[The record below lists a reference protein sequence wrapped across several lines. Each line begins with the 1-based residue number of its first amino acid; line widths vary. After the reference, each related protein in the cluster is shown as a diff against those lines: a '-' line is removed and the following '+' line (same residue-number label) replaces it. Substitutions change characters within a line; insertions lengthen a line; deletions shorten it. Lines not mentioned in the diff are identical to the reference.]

1 MFHPQTKLPATIAA
15 ALLGVPMAAF
25 AGAPG
30 FAGIAAEADSAET
43 AASNPAG
50 MARLGES
57 AATVQ
62 VMAAHGFGKFEV
74 DEGRTTING
83 GDPDDDNAPVVIP
96 FGYYV
101 KQLADERWHV
111 GISLTVPNGFG
122 ADYGSD
128 WAGRYYSDYYSLV
141 YVMLA
146 PAVSFRVD
154 DQWSLGASLGINYV
168 ASESKVAFNNLT
180 PGMGDGRIEADV
192 DGVGFSLTLSALYEF
207 DKQTRVGIVYTSQS
221 VTDLEGDLKFRNLG
235 PVVQSALQQ
244 AGKLDSD
251 VEITNRL
258 PQRIVAGIYHQMDSG
273 NYYTA
278 DVAWMEFSKFG
289 TTSIAWDGT
298 DLRYDDDGTYNNIW
312 ALTIGAGFPM
322 GKYTWKAGV
331 FYLSSP
337 VDDDKRTLAMALDRI
352 IGIGGGV
359 SFPLEGTRYVDLN
372 LNLLDLGEAPV
383 DTGPSATRGRVVG
396 ETDQP
401 YVLMIDASYHF

>member
-1 MFHPQTKLPATIAA
+1 MA
-15 ALLGVPMAAF
+15 AL

-30 FAGIAAEADSAET
+30 FAGITAEADSAET

-62 VMAAHGFGKFEV
+62 VMAAHGLGSFEV
-74 DEGRTTING
+74 DEQRTTTAG
-83 GDPDDDNAPVVIP
+83 GDPDDDGSPVVIP

-101 KQLADERWHV
+101 KQLDERWHV

-146 PAVSFRVD
+146 PAVSYRVD
-154 DQWSLGASLGINYV
+154 EHWSLGASLGINYV
-168 ASESKVAFNNLT
+168 ASESKVAFNNLE
-180 PGMGDGRIEADV
+180 PGRGDGRIETDV
-192 DGVGFSLTLSALYEF
+192 DGVGFSLTLSALYEL
-207 DKQTRVGIVYTSQS
+207 DKQTRIGLVYTSQS
-221 VTDLEGDLKFRNLG
+221 VTDLEGDLKFSNLG
-235 PVVQSALQQ
+235 PGMEAALQR

-251 VEITNRL
+251 IEVTNRL
-258 PQRIVAGIYHQMDSG
+258 PQRIIGGIYHQMDSG

-298 DLRYDDDGTYNNIW
+298 DLRYDDDGTYNNVW
-312 ALTIGAGFPM
+312 ALTLGAGFPM

-331 FYLSSP
+331 FYMSSP
-337 VDDDKRTLAMALDRI
+337 VDDDERTLAMALDRI
-352 IGIGGGV
+352 VGIGGGV
-359 SFPLEGTRYVDLN
+359 SFPLEGTRYVDIN
-372 LNLLDLGEAPV
+372 LNLLDLGDAPV
-383 DTGPSATRGRVVG
+383 DTGASAVRGRVVG
-396 ETDQP
+396 ESDKP
-401 YVLMIDASYHF
+401 YVVMFDASYHF

>member
-1 MFHPQTKLPATIAA
+1 MLRSCITLSAA
-15 ALLGVPMAAF
+15 AAFASLSMTAF

-62 VMAAHGFGKFEV
+62 VMLAHGLGTFEV
-74 DEGRTTING
+74 DEQRTTTSG
-83 GDPDDDNAPVVIP
+83 GDPDDDDSPVLIP

-101 KQLADERWHV
+101 KQLDERWHV

-146 PAVSFRVD
+146 PAVSYRVD
-154 DQWSLGASLGINYV
+154 DHWSLGASLGINYV
-168 ASESKVAFNNLT
+168 ASESKVAFNNLS
-180 PGMGDGRIEADV
+180 PGMGDGRIDTDV

-207 DKQTRVGIVYTSQS
+207 DKQTRAGLVYTSQS

-235 PVVQSALQQ
+235 PVVESALQQ
-244 AGKLDSD
+244 AGKLDAD
-251 VEITNRL
+251 VEVTNRL
-258 PQRIVAGIYHQMDSG
+258 PQRIVAGVYHQMDSG

-289 TTSIAWDGT
+289 TTNIAWDGT
-298 DLRYDDDGTYNNIW
+298 DLSYDDDGTYNNIW
-312 ALTIGAGFPM
+312 AMTLGAGFPM

-331 FYLSSP
+331 FYMSSP
-337 VDDDKRTLAMALDRI
+337 VDDGERTLAMALDRV

-359 SFPLEGTRYVDLN
+359 SFSLEGTRYVDLN
-372 LNLLDLGEAPV
+372 LNLIDLGDAPV
-383 DTGPSATRGRVVG
+383 DTGANAVRGRVVG
-396 ETDQP
+396 ESDKP
-401 YVLMIDASYHF
+401 YVVMIDASYHF

>member
-1 MFHPQTKLPATIAA
+1 LSAAVAFAGLSAT
-15 ALLGVPMAAF
+15 AF

-57 AATVQ
+57 AAAVQ
-62 VMAAHGFGKFEV
+62 VMVAHGLGTFEV
-74 DEGRTTING
+74 DERRTTASG
-83 GDPDDDNAPVVIP
+83 GDPDDDDSPVLIP

-101 KQLADERWHV
+101 RQLDERWHV

-146 PAVSFRVD
+146 PAVSYRLD
-154 DQWSLGASLGINYV
+154 DHWSLGASLGINYV
-168 ASESKVAFNNLT
+168 ASESKVAFNNLS
-180 PGMGDGRIEADV
+180 PGMGDGRIETDV

-207 DKQTRVGIVYTSQS
+207 DKQTRAGLVYTSQS

-235 PVVQSALQQ
+235 PVVESALQQ
-244 AGKLDSD
+244 AGKLDAD
-251 VEITNRL
+251 VEVTNRL
-258 PQRIVAGIYHQMDSG
+258 PQRIVAGVYHQMDSG

-289 TTSIAWDGT
+289 TTNIAWDGT
-298 DLRYDDDGTYNNIW
+298 DLRYDDDGAYNDIW
-312 ALTIGAGFPM
+312 ALTLGAGFPM

-331 FYLSSP
+331 FYMSSP
-337 VDDDKRTLAMALDRI
+337 VDDDERTLAMALDRV

-359 SFPLEGTRYVDLN
+359 SFPLEDTRYVDLN
-372 LNLLDLGEAPV
+372 LNLINLGDAPV
-383 DTGPSATRGRVVG
+383 DTGASAVRGRVVG
-396 ETDQP
+396 ESDKP
-401 YVLMIDASYHF
+401 YVVMIDASYHF

>member
-1 MFHPQTKLPATIAA
+1 MSYPRKLTTAIVF
-15 ALLGVPMAAF
+15 ALSGMPLASFG
-25 AGAPG
+25 GAPG

-57 AATVQ
+57 AASVQ
-62 VMAAHGFGKFEV
+62 LMAALSLGKFEV
-74 DEGRTTING
+74 DERRTTVDG
-83 GDPDDDNAPVVIP
+83 GDPDDDKSPVVIP

-101 KQLADERWHV
+101 KQLDERWHV

-146 PAVSFRVD
+146 PAVSYRVD
-154 DQWSLGASLGINYV
+154 EHWSLGASLGINYV
-168 ASESKVAFNNLT
+168 ASESKVEFNNLE
-180 PGMGDGRIEADV
+180 PGRGDGRIEADV
-192 DGVGFSLTLSALYEF
+192 DGVGFSLTVSALYEV
-207 DKQTRVGIVYTSQS
+207 DKQTRLGIVYTSQS

-235 PVVQSALQQ
+235 PVMESALQR

-289 TTSIAWDGT
+289 TTSVSWDGT
-298 DLRYDDDGTYNNIW
+298 DLSYDDDDSYDNIW
-312 ALTIGAGFPM
+312 ALTLGAGFPM

-331 FYLSSP
+331 FYLSPP
-337 VDDDKRTLAMALDRI
+337 VDDDKRTLAMALDRVV
-352 IGIGGGV
+352 GIGGGV
-359 SFPLEGTRYVDLN
+359 SFALEGTRYIDLN
-372 LNLLDLGEAPV
+372 LNLLDTGEAPV
-383 DTGPSATRGRVVG
+383 DTGASAVRGRVVG
-396 ETDQP
+396 ETDSP
-401 YVLMIDASYHF
+401 YVVMFDGSYHF

>member
-1 MFHPQTKLPATIAA
+1 MFRPPIKLTAAIAF
-15 ALLGVPMAAF
+15 ALSGIPTASF
-25 AGAPG
+25 AGAPA

-57 AATVQ
+57 AAAVQ
-62 VMAAHGFGKFEV
+62 LMAAHSSGKFEV
-74 DEGRTTING
+74 DEGRTTIDG
-83 GDPDDDNAPVVIP
+83 GDPDNDKAPVVIP

-101 KQLADERWHV
+101 KQLDERWHV

-128 WAGRYYSDYYSLV
+128 WAGRYYSDSYSLV

-146 PAVSFRVD
+146 PAVSYRVD

-168 ASESKVAFNNLT
+168 ASESEVAFNNLS
-180 PGMGDGRIEADV
+180 PGMGDGRIKADV
-192 DGVGFSLTLSALYEF
+192 NGVGFSLTLSALYEL
-207 DKQTRVGIVYTSQS
+207 DKQTRIGLVYTSQS

-235 PVVQSALQQ
+235 PVVQSALQR
-244 AGKLDSD
+244 ADKLDSD
-251 VEITNRL
+251 IEVTNRL

-289 TTSIAWDGT
+289 TTNVAWDGT
-298 DLRYDDDGTYNNIW
+298 DLRFDDDGTYNDIW
-312 ALTIGAGFPM
+312 ALTLGAGFPM

-331 FYLSSP
+331 FYLSPP
-337 VDDDKRTLAMALDRI
+337 VDDDKRTLAMALDRV

-359 SFPLEGTRYVDLN
+359 SFPLEGTRSVDIN
-372 LNLLDLGEAPV
+372 LNLLDLGKAPV
-383 DTGPSATRGRVVG
+383 DTGASAVRGRVVG
-396 ETDQP
+396 ETNNP
-401 YVLMIDASYHF
+401 YVVMFDASYHF